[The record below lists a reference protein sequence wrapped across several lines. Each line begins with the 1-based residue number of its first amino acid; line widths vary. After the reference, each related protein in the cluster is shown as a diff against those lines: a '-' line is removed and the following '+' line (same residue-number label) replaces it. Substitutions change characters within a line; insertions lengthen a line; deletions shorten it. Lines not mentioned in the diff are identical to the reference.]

1 MPARRTAAIL
11 ITAAAL
17 VAAPVALAAPAS
29 AAGPD
34 STAILGPA
42 VFPEPTNEEGP
53 LELTVECGTN
63 ATSAALVYQNLTDS
77 SDGLYGVGLDAN
89 QQGTFSEDP
98 TRNMGDPGDQLSL
111 TLECLTGPL
120 SSPTLLATSAPQLVT
135 LIDVGAAISVP
146 DVEVDQAIAISG
158 TCGVGGAEWA
168 MAVVQ
173 YPGITN
179 ESELLFVVAA
189 VAADGT
195 YSFGI
200 PSAASARYA
209 PGEAFAQVICGVG
222 PAPTLPLD
230 SFPELTLSIR
240 STAFQVL
247 PASLPATGA
256 AIPAEP
262 IAIAALAIIGGLVVS
277 GARAAALSRR

>member
-42 VFPEPTNEEGP
+42 VFPDPTNETGP

-63 ATSAALVYQNLTDS
+63 ATSAALVYQNITDG
-77 SDGLYGVGLDAN
+77 SDGLYGVGLDVN

-98 TRNMGDPGDQLSL
+98 TRNMGAPGDQLSL
-111 TLECLTGPL
+111 TLECMTGPL
-120 SSPTLLATSAPQLVT
+120 SSPTILATSAPQLVT

-158 TCGVGGAEWA
+158 TCGAGGAEWA

-179 ESELLFVVAA
+179 ESELLFVVTG

-200 PSAASARYA
+200 PSAGSAGYA
-209 PGEAFAQVICGVG
+209 AGEAFAQVICGVG

-230 SFPELTLSIR
+230 SFPESTLSIR

-247 PASLPATGA
+247 PKSLPATGSELQSA
-256 AIPAEP
+256 PLALGLL
-262 IAIAALAIIGGLVVS
+262 AIAGGAVFA
-277 GARAAALSRR
+277 ARGLRRPTA